1 MQLKPLQQES
11 DCFIITALKLQET
24 ITKWLVEIYF
34 AIYISNLWQIDLIT
48 SFQFST
54 IWASHWKHGK
64 WKLVTHNWKKNV
76 REFCLQVKGCIWP
89 TLKFFLR
96 ATSVTKIKKKR
107 TIVITDTHLML
118 RVLSLY
124 CSVPASPG
132 AVLFSRLWL
141 VRGTFFC
148 WVKNVS
154 LLFFGQPWLSDFTNW
169 SPILLYP
176 VWALKI
182 PKSFKIVIL
191 IIIIIIIIIIM
202 KMIMKLMIM
211 IMPILLL

>member
-11 DCFIITALKLQET
+11 DCFIISALKLQET

-34 AIYISNLWQIDLIT
+34 AIYISNLWQIDLLT

-64 WKLVTHNWKKNV
+64 WKLVTHTIKKNV
-76 REFCLQVKGCIWP
+76 REFCLQVMSWIWP
-89 TLKFFLR
+89 SLKCFLK
-96 ATSVTKIKKKR
+96 SNKCHKNLKKER

-154 LLFFGQPWLSDFTNW
+154 LLFFGQPRLSDFTNW

-182 PKSFKIVIL
+182 SKSFKIVIL
-191 IIIIIIIIIIM
+191 IIIIIIIIM

>member
-1 MQLKPLQQES
+1 MTNWFTHLFSVLHNLSLSLKAWKMETCYTQLKKKCSRILLAGEELNLTNIKGFFKEQQ
-11 DCFIITALKLQET
+11 
-24 ITKWLVEIYF
+24 V
-34 AIYISNLWQIDLIT
+34 
-48 SFQFST
+48 
-54 IWASHWKHGK
+54 
-64 WKLVTHNWKKNV
+64 
-76 REFCLQVKGCIWP
+76 
-89 TLKFFLR
+89 
-96 ATSVTKIKKKR
+96 KKKR

-124 CSVPASPG
+124 SFVPASPG

-154 LLFFGQPWLSDFTNW
+154 LIFFGQPRLSDFTNW

-176 VWALKI
+176 VWALTI
-182 PKSFKIVIL
+182 SKSFKIVIL
-191 IIIIIIIIIIM
+191 IIIIM